1 MSGRRAEY
9 DRRAAVLQALRAG
22 RSPAEIIEFLRV
34 PRSTVYRIAKRV
46 RAQEGG
52 GDGEDEGEVTPE
64 RKKRNSTQSRLC
76 LMSEQHGRRSL
87 LPTTSVVICACG
99 EAEVARALIDHG
111 SQASYIS
118 QALAEK
124 LKLEEKGHEETFTVK
139 TCIGTEEKR
148 HRVVTC
154 EIAITPKRMIK
165 AEFLIDPNMDLSYN
179 LPGVSRAV
187 KQLQDEGV
195 ILADCFYRDQETD
208 DIDNIHCLL
217 GVNVLSDL
225 TPLRTVSLGQSV
237 AYEVD
242 KGHIIFGDLAGLVPD
257 HLSHLSGPTS
267 EPTPEDEEELLQT
280 INETNINIKQQDQ
293 HRTTPEEQTQASTTL
308 RDEDEDDVELT
319 AADEHVLEDFKS
331 EVEFRDGKYFVKIPF
346 YSNVE
351 EVPENFDNAMAL
363 TDRVH
368 QSLQRKNLVEKY
380 SAVFQ
385 QQVNDGIIEEI
396 DLSVSKRRVFI
407 PHHPVIKTDEQTTTK
422 IRPVFNCSFKT
433 TDSPSL
439 NDACFPGVN
448 LLTNMTSLLQRFR
461 TNKFMMMADIEK
473 AFLQVH
479 LKYESDQDHFCF
491 LWKTEEGVK
500 GYRFKTILFGLN
512 ASPFI
517 LNHILQLHLQRFR
530 ETETISALKQSLYVD
545 NFLYTSSDLDKLT
558 DIYHE
563 ITIRGRILMK
573 QVWDEGTDW
582 DEEVSSEVKA
592 VWAKL
597 RVDLEALQ
605 SLTFPRQT
613 ADLESDDP
621 ITLHVFCD
629 GSRSCYGVAC
639 YIKQGEKT
647 SLVYSHSKLAP
658 DKKSIPQTELLAVL
672 MALDCVSTIATSLNI
687 KPDDVFVWCDAQ
699 VVLEWLHSGTK
710 TKSRFTINRLKTA
723 QQKKKDLETLLNC
736 EVTFRYVNTL
746 DNVADMV
753 TRGISYREF
762 ERSMLT
768 WLSGPS
774 WLADTDAWPQNTL
787 NCLSE
792 ATKRAMQVNTNLTEQ
807 HDPDTSQQLLDP
819 GKYSSLKRLYG
830 VTARVYHFINKLKG
844 RQVDCYK
851 QAEDYWIRRMQQ
863 KSFPAE
869 LRFLREK
876 ENQASKPPPKLVN
889 DLNLFLDDVDI
900 LRCKGRL
907 SRLNYYSYST
917 LNPVLLAK
925 EHQLT
930 SLLINDQHLKCK
942 HLGIGTTLTALRERG
957 FWIPAGRQV
966 VKRILKDCITCKKH
980 NSLAF
985 SYPKLTDLPKERVR
999 FLKPYHDTAIDYTG
1013 HIFVKDDN
1021 GEMKKVYIVLYTDLA
1036 IRSVHL
1042 DVVPDLTVKSFI
1054 QSFSRFCSI
1063 YRVPH
1068 TLYTDNASY
1077 FIAAQRLM
1085 ENFFLSDDFREHLAR
1100 LNIIHKTIPAY
1111 ASWVGGIY
1119 ERQVKTIKQC
1129 LHKTVGRA
1137 KLTYYELIT
1146 HLAAIQDIVNGR
1158 PITYVNSQLEE
1169 IEPLTPN
1176 KILKV
1181 HSNPRLRLICEDDRD
1196 DPLWTST
1203 PDDVHRQMNNTLQEQ
1218 QRLQDK
1224 YTKMWYS
1231 DYLLSL
1237 RETSRDV
1244 FQSEWIDKISVGDIV
1259 LIDTRDRPRVYWQMG
1274 RVLQLIH
1281 SNDGRVRQVILKT
1294 AKGQVEW
1301 TETVSGQNHQLTSR
1315 ARTFALQDERQVD
1328 RGNWFRI

>member
-1 MSGRRAEY
+1 
-9 DRRAAVLQALRAG
+9 
-22 RSPAEIIEFLRV
+22 
-34 PRSTVYRIAKRV
+34 
-46 RAQEGG
+46 
-52 GDGEDEGEVTPE
+52 
-64 RKKRNSTQSRLC
+64 
-76 LMSEQHGRRSL
+76 
-87 LPTTSVVICACG
+87 
-99 EAEVARALIDHG
+99 
-111 SQASYIS
+111 
-118 QALAEK
+118 
-124 LKLEEKGHEETFTVK
+124 
-139 TCIGTEEKR
+139 
-148 HRVVTC
+148 
-154 EIAITPKRMIK
+154 
-165 AEFLIDPNMDLSYN
+165 
-179 LPGVSRAV
+179 
-187 KQLQDEGV
+187 
-195 ILADCFYRDQETD
+195 
-208 DIDNIHCLL
+208 
-217 GVNVLSDL
+217 
-225 TPLRTVSLGQSV
+225 
-237 AYEVD
+237 
-242 KGHIIFGDLAGLVPD
+242 
-257 HLSHLSGPTS
+257 
-267 EPTPEDEEELLQT
+267 
-280 INETNINIKQQDQ
+280 
-293 HRTTPEEQTQASTTL
+293 
-308 RDEDEDDVELT
+308 
-319 AADEHVLEDFKS
+319 
-331 EVEFRDGKYFVKIPF
+331 
-346 YSNVE
+346 
-351 EVPENFDNAMAL
+351 
-363 TDRVH
+363 
-368 QSLQRKNLVEKY
+368 
-380 SAVFQ
+380 
-385 QQVNDGIIEEI
+385 
-396 DLSVSKRRVFI
+396 
-407 PHHPVIKTDEQTTTK
+407 
-422 IRPVFNCSFKT
+422 
-433 TDSPSL
+433 
-439 NDACFPGVN
+439 
-448 LLTNMTSLLQRFR
+448 
-461 TNKFMMMADIEK
+461 
-473 AFLQVH
+473 
-479 LKYESDQDHFCF
+479 
-491 LWKTEEGVK
+491 
-500 GYRFKTILFGLN
+500 
-512 ASPFI
+512 
-517 LNHILQLHLQRFR
+517 
-530 ETETISALKQSLYVD
+530 
-545 NFLYTSSDLDKLT
+545 
-558 DIYHE
+558 
-563 ITIRGRILMK
+563 
-573 QVWDEGTDW
+573 
-582 DEEVSSEVKA
+582 
-592 VWAKL
+592 
-597 RVDLEALQ
+597 
-605 SLTFPRQT
+605 
-613 ADLESDDP
+613 
-621 ITLHVFCD
+621 
-629 GSRSCYGVAC
+629 
-639 YIKQGEKT
+639 
-647 SLVYSHSKLAP
+647 
-658 DKKSIPQTELLAVL
+658 
-672 MALDCVSTIATSLNI
+672 
-687 KPDDVFVWCDAQ
+687 
-699 VVLEWLHSGTK
+699 
-710 TKSRFTINRLKTA
+710 
-723 QQKKKDLETLLNC
+723 
-736 EVTFRYVNTL
+736 
-746 DNVADMV
+746 
-753 TRGISYREF
+753 
-762 ERSMLT
+762 MLT

-807 HDPDTSQQLLDP
+807 HDPDNSQQLLDP
-819 GKYSSLKRLYG
+819 GKYSSLKKLYG
-830 VTARVYHFINKLKG
+830 VTARVYHFINKLKC

-876 ENQASKPPPKLVN
+876 ENQAAKPPPKLVN
-889 DLNLFLDDVDI
+889 DLNLFLDKGDI

-957 FWIPAGRQV
+957 YWIPAGRQV

-999 FLKPYHDTAIDYTG
+999 VRFFKPYHDTAIDYTG
-1013 HIFVKDDN
+1013 HVFVKDDN

-1100 LNIIHKTIPAY
+1100 LKIIHKTIPAY
-1111 ASWVGGIY
+1111 ASWVGGVY

-1146 HLAAIQDIVNGR
+1146 HLAAIEDIVNGR

-1224 YTKMWYS
+1224 YTRMWYS

-1294 AKGQVEW
+1294 ANGQSRYATRLLYPLEVRAVHAGTSADGCDSRVDRNSLR
-1301 TETVSGQNHQLTSR
+1301 TEPPADISRPSARPARRAASGQRQLV
-1315 ARTFALQDERQVD
+1315 QDLIRS
-1328 RGNWFRI
+1328 GSL

>member
-1 MSGRRAEY
+1 
-9 DRRAAVLQALRAG
+9 
-22 RSPAEIIEFLRV
+22 
-34 PRSTVYRIAKRV
+34 
-46 RAQEGG
+46 
-52 GDGEDEGEVTPE
+52 
-64 RKKRNSTQSRLC
+64 
-76 LMSEQHGRRSL
+76 MSEQHGRRSL

-293 HRTTPEEQTQASTTL
+293 HRTTPEEQTEASTTL

-433 TDSPSL
+433 TGSPSL

-500 GYRFKTILFGLN
+500 AYRFKTILFGLN

-530 ETETISALKQSLYVD
+530 ETEAISALKQSL
-545 NFLYTSSDLDKLT
+545 
-558 DIYHE
+558 
-563 ITIRGRILMK
+563 
-573 QVWDEGTDW
+573 
-582 DEEVSSEVKA
+582 
-592 VWAKL
+592 
-597 RVDLEALQ
+597 
-605 SLTFPRQT
+605 
-613 ADLESDDP
+613 
-621 ITLHVFCD
+621 
-629 GSRSCYGVAC
+629 
-639 YIKQGEKT
+639 
-647 SLVYSHSKLAP
+647 
-658 DKKSIPQTELLAVL
+658 
-672 MALDCVSTIATSLNI
+672 
-687 KPDDVFVWCDAQ
+687 
-699 VVLEWLHSGTK
+699 GTK

-723 QQKKKDLETLLNC
+723 QHKKKDLETLLNC

-889 DLNLFLDDVDI
+889 DLNLFLDEGDI

-999 FLKPYHDTAIDYTG
+999 FLKPFHDTAIDYTG

-1111 ASWVGGIY
+1111 ASWVGGVY

-1218 QRLQDK
+1218 QRLQDR

-1294 AKGQVEW
+1294 AKGQGTAVAAQRTPELVVGCALSM
-1301 TETVSGQNHQLTSR
+1301 TGRRPGQHGGELFQPILDE
-1315 ARTFALQDERQVD
+1315 FADVFKEELGCYRGGEVGIDVD
-1328 RGNWFRI
+1328 PDVQPRY

>member
-1 MSGRRAEY
+1 MTDSKPDLRSLKVKRGHVKRVITLTLKSLQQEEVHPNVASDCVSSIQQKLKEVEEYDMSIATELADEDGEGEGYEEELAEQVKYQLEMKTAMEKIKKKTDVAEQGASATETTARLKEIKLPTFSGTQADVMEFNDFFTLFEELIGKNSKIGGESKLLYLKTYLRGSALDQIKHLSNDSNNYELAVQFLKKEFLNKDKNISTFQTDTQKQALKYKPCKLCQGTHSMLKCNSFQDAAKRRARLAELKLCTACSGQHSLSSCPGKDKGLNY
-9 DRRAAVLQALRAG
+9 PCTICGDKSHITALC
-22 RSPAEIIEFLRV
+22 V
-34 PRSTVYRIAKRV
+34 P
-46 RAQEGG
+46 G
-52 GDGEDEGEVTPE
+52 
-64 RKKRNSTQSRLC
+64 NSTQSRLC

-99 EAEVARALIDHG
+99 EAEVAKALIDHG

-293 HRTTPEEQTQASTTL
+293 HRTTPEEQTEAST
-308 RDEDEDDVELT
+308 
-319 AADEHVLEDFKS
+319 
-331 EVEFRDGKYFVKIPF
+331 
-346 YSNVE
+346 
-351 EVPENFDNAMAL
+351 
-363 TDRVH
+363 
-368 QSLQRKNLVEKY
+368 
-380 SAVFQ
+380 
-385 QQVNDGIIEEI
+385 
-396 DLSVSKRRVFI
+396 
-407 PHHPVIKTDEQTTTK
+407 
-422 IRPVFNCSFKT
+422 
-433 TDSPSL
+433 
-439 NDACFPGVN
+439 
-448 LLTNMTSLLQRFR
+448 
-461 TNKFMMMADIEK
+461 FMMMADIEK

-500 GYRFKTILFGLN
+500 AYRFKTILFGLN

-530 ETETISALKQSLYVD
+530 ETEAISALKQSL
-545 NFLYTSSDLDKLT
+545 
-558 DIYHE
+558 
-563 ITIRGRILMK
+563 
-573 QVWDEGTDW
+573 
-582 DEEVSSEVKA
+582 
-592 VWAKL
+592 
-597 RVDLEALQ
+597 
-605 SLTFPRQT
+605 
-613 ADLESDDP
+613 
-621 ITLHVFCD
+621 
-629 GSRSCYGVAC
+629 
-639 YIKQGEKT
+639 
-647 SLVYSHSKLAP
+647 
-658 DKKSIPQTELLAVL
+658 
-672 MALDCVSTIATSLNI
+672 
-687 KPDDVFVWCDAQ
+687 
-699 VVLEWLHSGTK
+699 GTK

-723 QQKKKDLETLLNC
+723 QQKKKDQETLLNC

-889 DLNLFLDDVDI
+889 DLNLFLDEVDI

-999 FLKPYHDTAIDYTG
+999 FLKSFHDTAIDYTG

-1111 ASWVGGIY
+1111 ASWVGGVY

-1129 LHKTVGRA
+1129 LHKTVGRV

-1203 PDDVHRQMNNTLQEQ
+1203 PDDVHQQMNNTLQEQ

-1274 RVLQLIH
+1274 R
-1281 SNDGRVRQVILKT
+1281 
-1294 AKGQVEW
+1294 
-1301 TETVSGQNHQLTSR
+1301 
-1315 ARTFALQDERQVD
+1315 QDERQVD